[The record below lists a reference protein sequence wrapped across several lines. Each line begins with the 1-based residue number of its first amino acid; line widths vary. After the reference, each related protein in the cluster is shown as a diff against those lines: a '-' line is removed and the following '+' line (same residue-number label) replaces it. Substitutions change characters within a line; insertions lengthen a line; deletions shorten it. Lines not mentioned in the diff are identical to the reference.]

1 MSETGQV
8 SRLSILRMLRAR
20 VSRLADP
27 ETSLAALREVHHEA
41 LKAVGERDGANR
53 LLFEG
58 VNLYDGG

>member
-1 MSETGQV
+1 
-8 SRLSILRMLRAR
+8 MLRAR